1 MARTVW
7 VKYGACSFKQALVK
21 VGDVEEVIIDK
32 RQRGVFEQDALDG
45 VYGVVENS
53 FYSVFHQHI
62 TLFCGTLSSIK

>member
-7 VKYGACSFKQALVK
+7 VKHGACSFKQALVK

-32 RQRGVFEQDALDG
+32 RQRGIFEQDALDG

-53 FYSVFHQHI
+53 LYSMSHQYI
-62 TLFCGTLSSIK
+62 TLSCRTLSSIK